1 MAQTKLQLVNRILR
15 RLREDEATTTAD
27 TSYTKLIVD
36 FINEAKREV
45 EDEWDWLNQRATTII
60 TTVASTFRYT
70 LTGSGDRAR
79 LIIDPNKGSPWLD
92 IFDTT
97 NDNQLKLAPSAAW
110 MTRQK
115 LFDSPTN
122 GQPLWV
128 DIPGT
133 DGTDLFLDIEPTPD
147 AVYVV
152 HVQMSKPQADFG
164 QTAADDATTLT
175 VPDYS
180 VFLRSLELARDE
192 RGEDVNQLHDQYLQA
207 LNDGIAMERDV
218 VQAGMKEMV
227 LVG

>member
-45 EDEWDWLNQRATTII
+45 EDEWDWLNQRSTII
-60 TTVASTFRYT
+60 VTTVADTFRYS

-79 LIIDPNKGSPWLD
+79 LLVDMNKGYPWMD

-97 NDNQLKLAPSAAW
+97 SDVQLRQAPSAAW
-110 MTRQK
+110 MTRRK
-115 LFDSPTN
+115 LNNSATTGKPTF
-122 GQPLWV
+122 V

-133 DGTDLFLDIEPTPD
+133 DGTDLYLDIEPTPNGVF
-147 AVYVV
+147 AV
-152 HVQMSKPQADFG
+152 HVQMSLPQDDFG
-164 QTAADDATTLT
+164 QTSADDGTTLT
-175 VPDYS
+175 VPDYP
-180 VFLRSLELARDE
+180 VFLRALELARDE
-192 RGEDVNQLHDQYLQA
+192 RGEDVNQLHDQYTQA
-207 LNDGIAMERDV
+207 LFDAITMEKDV

-227 LVG
+227 VVG